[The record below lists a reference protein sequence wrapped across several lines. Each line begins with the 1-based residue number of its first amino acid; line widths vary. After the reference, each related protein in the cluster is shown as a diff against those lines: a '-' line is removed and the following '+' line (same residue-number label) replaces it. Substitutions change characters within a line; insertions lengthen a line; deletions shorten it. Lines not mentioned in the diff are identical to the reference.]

1 MIQCGRYTHESKGA
15 CVRVVCR
22 CKSTICVFEQWNSGE
37 EFKSQENRSK
47 KATKIIEIPGIVMK
61 IPQVFFTYSVSPMR
75 DAMLLASKYGIIKQ
89 TRSWSRAYPPTP
101 ICTITSLPTQ
111 LARNI
116 AYAKYVDGL
125 CSYLHPLFF
134 VCGHDFPASLQL
146 PGFKHKLRQVLKSAN
161 YDVVA

>member
-1 MIQCGRYTHESKGA
+1 MIDTQCVCACGVSLQKYNL
-15 CVRVVCR
+15 CVRTMEFWR
-22 CKSTICVFEQWNSGE
+22 RIKARALQITRKPFKKSHQNHWDS
-37 EFKSQENRSK
+37 
-47 KATKIIEIPGIVMK
+47 GIVMK

-89 TRSWSRAYPPTP
+89 MRSWSRVYPPTP
-101 ICTITSLPTQ
+101 ICTITSPPTQ

-125 CSYLHPLFF
+125 CSYLHHPFF